1 MARDS
6 NNSRPL
12 IRIDDVSK
20 IYHHSKP
27 AEVRALQNIS
37 LEILQGEVVAL
48 TGPSGSG
55 KSTLLSLIGCMSRPT
70 QGTIYLDERRVSR
83 LPEAFLARI
92 RRETYGFVFQQYHLL
107 RDVSVLDNLMFPLY
121 PAAMP
126 FSAMR
131 ERALVLLEKFSLT
144 NKQKT
149 KVRQLSGGEQQR
161 VALARALMADPPI
174 IIADEPTAHLDAE
187 LASELL
193 RILTELQAEGRTII
207 IATHDP
213 VVYQSPLISRRV
225 ALRHGKLVDDEKAG
239 SHSDPPSGYSRSA
252 VRFNPDS
259 ADVVGGRCGGAAD
272 YALLEQRQ
280 RFCDP
285 VATGTADLAGI
296 DPA

>member
-1 MARDS
+1 MDLDS
-6 NNSRPL
+6 NNSGPL

-20 IYHHSKP
+20 IYHQGKP
-27 AEVRALQNIS
+27 DEVRALQHIS
-37 LEILQGEVVAL
+37 LEIFPGEVVAL

-55 KSTLLSLIGCMSRPT
+55 KSTLLSLVGCMSRPT

-126 FSAMR
+126 IKAMR
-131 ERALVLLEKFSLT
+131 ERALALLDQFSLT
-144 NKQKT
+144 DKQKT

-187 LASELL
+187 LSSELL
-193 RILTELQAEGRTII
+193 KILTQLHAEGRTII
-207 IATHDP
+207 IASHDP
-213 VVYQSPLISRRV
+213 GVYQSPLIGRRI
-225 ALRHGKLVDDEKAG
+225 ALRHGELVDDEKA
-239 SHSDPPSGYSRSA
+239 R
-252 VRFNPDS
+252 
-259 ADVVGGRCGGAAD
+259 
-272 YALLEQRQ
+272 
-280 RFCDP
+280 
-285 VATGTADLAGI
+285 AGQ
-296 DPA
+296 

>member
-1 MARDS
+1 MDLDS
-6 NNSRPL
+6 NNSGPL

-20 IYHHSKP
+20 IYHQGKP
-27 AEVRALQNIS
+27 DEVRALQHIS
-37 LEILQGEVVAL
+37 LEIFPGEVVAL

-55 KSTLLSLIGCMSRPT
+55 KSTLLSLVGCMSRPT

-126 FSAMR
+126 IKAMR
-131 ERALVLLEKFSLT
+131 ERALALLDQFSLT
-144 NKQKT
+144 DKQKT

-187 LASELL
+187 LSSELL
-193 RILTELQAEGRTII
+193 KILTQLHAEGRTII
-207 IATHDP
+207 IASHDP
-213 VVYQSPLISRRV
+213 GVYQSPLIGRRI
-225 ALRHGKLVDDEKAG
+225 ALRHGKLVDDEKA
-239 SHSDPPSGYSRSA
+239 R
-252 VRFNPDS
+252 
-259 ADVVGGRCGGAAD
+259 
-272 YALLEQRQ
+272 
-280 RFCDP
+280 
-285 VATGTADLAGI
+285 AGQ
-296 DPA
+296 

>member
-1 MARDS
+1 MGA
-6 NNSRPL
+6 NIHNSGPL

-20 IYHHSKP
+20 IYHHGKP

-37 LEILQGEVVAL
+37 LEIFQGEVVAL

-126 FSAMR
+126 MKTMR
-131 ERALVLLEKFSLT
+131 ERALALLDTFSLT
-144 NKQKT
+144 DKEKT

-187 LASELL
+187 LTAELL
-193 RILTELQAEGRTII
+193 TMLTELHAEGRTII

-213 VVYQSPLISRRV
+213 VVYQSPLIGRRV
-225 ALRHGKLVDDEKAG
+225 ALRHGKLADAEKAG
-239 SHSDPPSGYSRSA
+239 
-252 VRFNPDS
+252 
-259 ADVVGGRCGGAAD
+259 
-272 YALLEQRQ
+272 
-280 RFCDP
+280 
-285 VATGTADLAGI
+285 AGQ
-296 DPA
+296 

>member
-1 MARDS
+1 MGIDIH
-6 NNSRPL
+6 NSRPL
-12 IRIDDVSK
+12 ISIEAVSK
-20 IYHHSKP
+20 IYHHGKP

-37 LEILQGEVVAL
+37 LEIFQGEVVAL

-83 LPEAFLARI
+83 LPETFLARI

-107 RDVSVLDNLMFPLY
+107 QDVSVLDNLMFPLY

-126 FSAMR
+126 FKTMR
-131 ERALVLLEKFSLT
+131 ERALALLDTFSLT
-144 NKQKT
+144 DKERI

-187 LASELL
+187 LTTELL
-193 RILTELQAEGRTII
+193 TILTELHAEGRTII

-213 VVYQSPLISRRV
+213 VVHQSPLIRRRV
-225 ALRHGKLVDDEKAG
+225 ALRHGKLLGPENARDG
-239 SHSDPPSGYSRSA
+239 
-252 VRFNPDS
+252 
-259 ADVVGGRCGGAAD
+259 
-272 YALLEQRQ
+272 Q
-280 RFCDP
+280 
-285 VATGTADLAGI
+285 
-296 DPA
+296 